1 MEYRKDTLQEDTT
14 LFTVYYICP
23 PLFYLFLFVSFYVAF
38 IFFFFSFFLR
48 HQRKTLRREENCT
61 RKRFSLIS
69 FFERKNLFHL
79 KNHVDDGDEIKIMLR
94 KLFFEYWSF
103 LMRNYMF
110 YIVLKVRRKIIQI
123 ILLILIITTKF
134 VTMYTRYYTCFI
146 HN

>member
-1 MEYRKDTLQEDTT
+1 MLSFFLQGFDAGISKRH
-14 LFTVYYICP
+14 FARGYYAFYSLLYMSS
-23 PLFYLFLFVSFYVAF
+23 PLLSFPFRFLLCCAY
-38 IFFFFSFFLR
+38 FFFFSFFLR

-103 LMRNYMF
+103 LMRNY
-110 YIVLKVRRKIIQI
+110 I
-123 ILLILIITTKF
+123 
-134 VTMYTRYYTCFI
+134 CFI
-146 HN
+146 LCYKSEKKDNTNYCM